1 MSPSVDDAL
10 SQWLAQLAEMKA
22 AIAELK
28 STNEISNS
36 TPFGGDIQK
45 ELETFDVRP
54 QKGNILDLVA
64 REYNTYD
71 ESEEDT
77 SSNDLTDTQNG
88 VSSGIHDQGWLQQ
101 ECQRVEKQG
110 SELDSNQ
117 LYDQV
122 SATLVSDSS
131 GMGRLVLPLRGLCF
145 IEESRVTLTN
155 CGRRGI
161 ADDSG
166 RCTRV

>member
-54 QKGNILDLVA
+54 QKGNILDLVG
-64 REYNTYD
+64 REYDTYD

-88 VSSGIHDQGWLQQ
+88 VSSGIYDQGWLQQ
-101 ECQRVEKQG
+101 QCQRVEKQG